1 MQRQGQKGNHFD
13 PVVAFVQVG
22 PFVFQN
28 VLLGL
33 AVHAEGNI
41 DPGPDKSQDEGGVDS
56 VALPTAPDFYRV
68 CHSALHFQVGNQAVN
83 AETGGDDAPD
93 PGQDRSPYPGR
104 HAQIRQCKRRLQA
117 EVTLNLNGHQQTDA
131 CQQPQ
136 HADVLFRCLPQHKP
150 QKDHGQNHNA
160 SVNAGCHQISKKLF
174 HG

>member
-1 MQRQGQKGNHFD
+1 DVLAQQNVSHPYQGIEPVQRQGQKGNHFD
-13 PVVAFVQVG
+13 PVVAFVQVC

-117 EVTLNLNGHQQTDA
+117 EATLNLNGHQQADA
-131 CQQPQ
+131 CQQP
-136 HADVLFRCLPQHKP
+136 
-150 QKDHGQNHNA
+150 
-160 SVNAGCHQISKKLF
+160 
-174 HG
+174 